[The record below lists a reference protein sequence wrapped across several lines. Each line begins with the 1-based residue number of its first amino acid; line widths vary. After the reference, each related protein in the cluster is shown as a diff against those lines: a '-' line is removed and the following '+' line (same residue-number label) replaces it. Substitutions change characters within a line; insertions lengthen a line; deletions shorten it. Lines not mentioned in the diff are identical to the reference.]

1 MLIRSV
7 LLLLWLQESNAWTT
21 LLPSF
26 SASPTLAAISKISKT
41 TVFLAA
47 SDDDDDS
54 KTLTDAANSIEFK
67 SEEEKKE
74 AVGNLVADDEWAGL
88 SMELSEVVRIAVL
101 EDLKKNTRE
110 FLGKEDYNVGD
121 LTKEIDARVKEG
133 IAGLRGK
140 EECK

>member
-7 LLLLWLQESNAWTT
+7 LLLLWLQQSNAWTAI
-21 LLPSF
+21 LPSF
-26 SASPTLAAISKISKT
+26 GTAPTTRAAFSKKFSQT
-41 TVFLAA
+41 TLFLA
-47 SDDDDDS
+47 DDGDQV
-54 KTLTDAANSIEFK
+54 LTDAANAIEFK

-101 EDLKKNTRE
+101 EDLKKKSRE
-110 FLGKEDYNVGD
+110 FLGKEDYKVGD

-133 IAGLRGK
+133 IADLRGK
-140 EECK
+140 ENCK